1 MLKLIG
7 NKGFFVFSDV
17 QLALFISLKT
27 IACLCS
33 ACKSAVEP
41 YFFMDKFPLMWLCRP
56 NLFLQS
62 DESEL

>member
-7 NKGFFVFSDV
+7 NKGSFVSSDV
-17 QLALFISLKT
+17 QLALCISSET

-41 YFFMDKFPLMWLCRP
+41 HFFEDKSPLMWLRRP
-56 NLFLQS
+56 NLLLQS
-62 DESEL
+62 DEGEL